1 MRYTWKNGEDAELFR
16 IVSFFCGDKIGN
28 WKGPLL
34 KQAFALYKERYNPNG
49 TDGALMQRINYA
61 REKQSASYYRN
72 YNQGSMVRSFNEVM
86 CGLLAAGIVKY
97 PDISARLNG

>member
-16 IVSFFCGDKIGN
+16 IVSFFCGDNMGN

-61 REKQSASYYRN
+61 REKQSASYYR
-72 YNQGSMVRSFNEVM
+72 GKSSMILSFNEVM

-97 PDISARLNG
+97 PDISVRLNG

>member
-49 TDGALMQRINYA
+49 TDGALKQRIQYA
-61 REKQSASYYRN
+61 RQSYQTGSFYRN
-72 YNQGSMVRSFNEVM
+72 LGMDMPFNQVM
-86 CGLLAAGIVKY
+86 CGLLVAGIVKY